1 MTQAAA
7 RRRQPFN
14 RRTAFLPIHRWIGLT
29 LGLIV
34 LTSAL
39 TGAGMAFRKELDP
52 LVYPDLLKA
61 PPCAPHLPLDVF
73 VAQAKALHPEGELDF
88 IRLQDRLDAP
98 VSLRF
103 ADKDTYYFNG
113 CTGALMG
120 RQNRYEGLFGRL
132 EQIHR
137 FVFIENGGWI
147 MGAGAAA
154 LALALIPLG
163 LTVWWPRPPQR
174 LANALAPN
182 TNLRGRAFE
191 LSLHRSLGAWAA
203 IPLLVSALTA
213 QPQAFDAVRHAID
226 ALAGTAV
233 EKPPKSSPPA
243 VATARPKKIAMEQAW
258 QAAQALSPHPREALL
273 HLAAKPRSPIE
284 IFLIAPDAPHANA
297 RTYLY
302 LDAYS
307 GRVLRFTPYARMGL
321 GEKIYFWTLSIHTGQ
336 VGGVAG
342 QALLF
347 AGAFSVPVLAYTGI
361 GSWLRRQAE
370 QRRRKASP
378 KAARA

>member
-39 TGAGMAFRKELDP
+39 TGAGMAFRKQLDP
-52 LVYPDLLKA
+52 LVYPDLLRA
-61 PPCAPHLPLDVF
+61 PPCAPRLPLDDF
-73 VAQAKALHPEGELDF
+73 VTQAKALHPKGELDF
-88 IRLQDRLDAP
+88 IRLQDRLDTP
-98 VSLRF
+98 VVLRF
-103 ADKDTYYFNG
+103 ADKDTFYFNG
-113 CTGALMG
+113 CTGALLG

-137 FVFIENGGWI
+137 FVFVENGGWI

-154 LALALIPLG
+154 LALVMLPLG
-163 LTVWWPRPPQR
+163 LTVWWPRPPQH
-174 LANALAPN
+174 LASALALN

-191 LSLHRSLGAWAA
+191 LGLHRSLGAWAA
-203 IPLLVSALTA
+203 IPLLISALTA
-213 QPQAFDAVRHAID
+213 QPQAFDGVRHAID
-226 ALAGTAV
+226 ALAGTPV
-233 EKPPKSSPPA
+233 EKAPRSQPPA
-243 VATARPKKIAMEQAW
+243 GAAAGTKKISMEQAW
-258 QAAQALSPHPREALL
+258 RTAQALSPHPREALL
-273 HLAAKPRSPIE
+273 HLAAKPKSPVE

-302 LDAYS
+302 LDAYT

-342 QALLF
+342 QALLSL
-347 AGAFSVPVLAYTGI
+347 GALSVPVLAYTGI
-361 GSWLRRQAE
+361 GSWLRRRAD
-370 QRRRKASP
+370 QRRRKAALRGAP
-378 KAARA
+378 A